1 MNKYEL
7 RRMIKD
13 KSGQEDEDTERQNNN
28 TQDSDY
34 DIFRIRDAVRKKTE
48 LCGKNSQVADP
59 LPPVWELSHF
69 LIFFCQFRSP

>member
-48 LCGKNSQVADP
+48 LCGKNSQVA
-59 LPPVWELSHF
+59 PPPQFGKSLLSKKSWVYF
-69 LIFFCQFRSP
+69 SF